1 MKSILT
7 ALLFIVVFHVGHAQS
22 WIDLT
27 PASIHHRPADA
38 AAFKEIVNVLQ
49 EEIAKRSGIT
59 PSVSPNLSETTNASI
74 YLVLDKNLTELP
86 STLRTDLLRLAA
98 PTQEGFRMVAL
109 ADKKAIVIA
118 GKDVRGVL
126 YGVGRLLRKAEITQG
141 HIRFPADLR
150 LSTSPKYLV
159 RGHQLGYRPKTN
171 SYDAF
176 TVAQYDQYIRE
187 LALFGANSIE
197 ILPPGTDDEP
207 TSRHMKLATLDM
219 VKEQARICQRYG
231 LDVWMWY
238 PNIGKDFTTPEKVKN
253 ELAAREIVFK
263 AVSKIDAV
271 FVPGGDPGE
280 LEPDELFEWMD
291 KMALL
296 LNKYHPKA
304 KIWISPQS
312 FKPTKAW
319 FEAFFRHVNKG
330 YPWLGGIVYG
340 PWVKVPIDQIR
351 KIVKPS
357 IPIRNYPDITHSI
370 AAQYPE
376 PDWDPAWAVTLGRE
390 AVNPR
395 PKDQKFFHNIVAPY
409 CIGSISYSEGT
420 NDDVNKFIWS
430 DQDWDPKT
438 DVRETLKDYS
448 RLFFGADLAM
458 DGALGISELET
469 NIKGPVLAANQIERT
484 LLRWQKMEQSASKT
498 LLANPRFQMG
508 LIRAYFDAYVR
519 ERSIYETQLE
529 HQAYEIL
536 KSGEGNVQAK
546 AQKAINVLS
555 KAWNEPVG
563 VLLRERCLALAD
575 SLHRSIGAQLTVTK
589 HGAMPGRGNFIDNL
603 DYPLNDA
610 PWLLRELKKVEKMD
624 DTQGQQALARLLSRT
639 YPGKGG
645 IYDHFMNPTSRGR
658 VVPTKYNW
666 NNDPESLQ
674 SSRIGYG
681 MNLPKEYFDSFPR
694 MSTPVPAVPRA
705 WTSQIEVLYDNV
717 LKIKYDQLEKGVKY
731 KVKVVYSGRFKSNV
745 RMMTSD
751 GSLIHDYIK
760 LGEQPEYE
768 FEVPAQAIKN
778 GEVVFQWNCKEAE
791 RGLQVAE
798 VSLIRTEL

>member
-1 MKSILT
+1 MKRILT
-7 ALLFIVVFHVGHAQS
+7 GILFFIFSQIGYAQS

-27 PASIHHRPADA
+27 QASVNRRQADA
-38 AAFKEIVNVLQ
+38 NEFKEIVTVLQ
-49 EEIAKRSGIT
+49 EEIATRSGVLPKI
-59 PSVSPNLSETTNASI
+59 SSNFEGSSEASI
-74 YLVLDKNLTELP
+74 YLILEKNITELP
-86 STLRTDLLRLAA
+86 SALRAEVLRLPL
-98 PTQEGFRMVAL
+98 PTREGFRLVAS
-109 ADKKAIVIA
+109 AEKNAVVVV
-118 GKDVRGVL
+118 GKDVRGVM
-126 YGVGRLLRKAEITQG
+126 YGVGRLLRKAEITKG
-141 HIRFPADLR
+141 RVRFPSDFR
-150 LSTSPKYLV
+150 ISTSPKYLV

-253 ELAAREIVFK
+253 ELLARETVFK
-263 AVSKIDAV
+263 AVSKIDAI

-291 KMALL
+291 KVAVLL
-296 LNKYHPKA
+296 KKYHPKA

-319 FEAFFRHVNKG
+319 FDSFFRHVNKG
-330 YPWLGGIVYG
+330 YPWLGGVVYG

-370 AAQYPE
+370 ASQYPE

-420 NDDVNKFIWS
+420 NDDVNKFVWS

-448 RLFFGADLAM
+448 RLFFDADLAM
-458 DGALGISELET
+458 DGALGLSELET
-469 NIKGPVLAANQIERT
+469 NIKGPILAANQIERT
-484 LLRWQKMEQSASKT
+484 LMRWQKMEQSASKT

-529 HQAYEIL
+529 RQAYEIL
-536 KSGEGNVQAK
+536 TSGEGNSQAK
-546 AQKAINVLS
+546 AQKAMEVLS
-555 KAWNEPVG
+555 KAWQEPVA
-563 VLLRERCLALAD
+563 VSLRERCLALAD
-575 SLHRSIGAQLTVTK
+575 SLHRSIGAQLTVVK
-589 HGAMPGRGNFIDNL
+589 HGAMQGRGNFIDNL

-610 PWLLRELKKVEKMD
+610 PWLMRELKKVEKMD
-624 DTQGQQALARLLSRT
+624 DTQAKQALARLLGRT

-645 IYDHFMNPTSRGR
+645 IYDHFMNPTSRAR

-681 MNLPKEYFDSFPR
+681 MNLPKDYLESFPR

-717 LKIKYDQLEKGVKY
+717 LKIKYDELEKGVQY

-751 GSLIHDYIK
+751 GILIHDYIK

-778 GEVVFQWNCKEAE
+778 GEVIFQWNCKEAE

-798 VSLIRTEL
+798 VSLIRAE